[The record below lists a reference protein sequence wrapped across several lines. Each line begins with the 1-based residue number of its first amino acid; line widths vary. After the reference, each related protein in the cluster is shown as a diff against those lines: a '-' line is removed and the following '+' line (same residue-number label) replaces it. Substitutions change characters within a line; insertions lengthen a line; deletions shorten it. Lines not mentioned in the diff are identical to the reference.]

1 MGKKEESPEE
11 QAAAYA
17 GRKRRGPKGG
27 GGSGSPI
34 YGLGMIGA
42 MVYFMAKAE
51 SPEEYLLAFGKSLVW
66 PALLVHQAF
75 KKLGD

>member
-1 MGKKEESPEE
+1 MGKTTDTPEE
-11 QAAAYA
+11 QAADK

-42 MVYFMAKAE
+42 LVYFITRAE
-51 SPEEYLLAFGKSLVW
+51 TGEEYLLAVGKSLVW